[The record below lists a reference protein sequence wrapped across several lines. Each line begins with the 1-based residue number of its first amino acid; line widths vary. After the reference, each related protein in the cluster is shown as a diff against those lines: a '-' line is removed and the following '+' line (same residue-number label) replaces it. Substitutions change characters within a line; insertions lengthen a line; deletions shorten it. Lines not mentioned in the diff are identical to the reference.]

1 MAFDGI
7 TIACI
12 TKELQER
19 LTGGRIYKIAQPEA
33 DELLITVRSGNGQY
47 RLFLSANAS
56 LPLVYLVDENKPSPM
71 TAPNFCMLLRK
82 HIQNGRITAITQPGL
97 ERIIRIDI
105 EHLNE
110 MGDLCSKSLLIRYTY
125 IIIRMMWKKL

>member
-19 LTGGRIYKIAQPEA
+19 LIGGRIYKIAQPEA
-33 DELLITVRSGNGQY
+33 DELLITVRNGSAQH

-56 LPLVYLVDENKPSPM
+56 LPLIYLVEENKPSPM
-71 TAPNFCMLLRK
+71 TSNCAFSALRESIK
-82 HIQNGRITAITQPGL
+82 AISRRTESRANTCATVQSVSPD
-97 ERIIRIDI
+97 RVSTII
-105 EHLNE
+105 
-110 MGDLCSKSLLIRYTY
+110 
-125 IIIRMMWKKL
+125 